1 MFFKSLVS
9 MQEAMALL
17 RVSQYFVLRSRAFGH
32 LVFQCASSATL
43 VADDTSWGGNVTV
56 CRIKLRF
63 AMLAEQ
69 ARNILEGCE
78 TLR

>member
-9 MQEAMALL
+9 MQEAIALR

-43 VADDTSWGGNVTV
+43 VADDTSWGG
-56 CRIKLRF
+56 
-63 AMLAEQ
+63 
-69 ARNILEGCE
+69 
-78 TLR
+78 